1 MKKFLEIAEELKLTT
16 FKLAKLR
23 DQKLTKDEDWLV
35 HDGKQYFTEAGCEK
49 LRLAVAVPL
58 AVPRKAIVKVLHRA
72 PNSHWVYGKLP
83 NDYRK
88 VPVAV
93 RPSWC
98 DRLVGK
104 NITVDII
111 EDANGGITY
120 RHEALGK

>member
-1 MKKFLEIAEELKLTT
+1 MKKFLEAAEELKLTT

-23 DQKLTKDEDWLV
+23 DQKLTEGDDWRV
-35 HDGKQYFTEAGCEK
+35 YEGRQYFTNAGMDK
-49 LRLAVAVPL
+49 LRLAVEVPL
-58 AVPRKAIVKVLHRA
+58 AVPRKALVKVLKVA
-72 PNSHWVYGKLP
+72 PNRHWVYAKLP

-88 VPVAV
+88 ILVAV

-120 RHEALGK
+120 RHEALGG